1 MFTVLPGFLLIDEGR
16 TYEEKSCL
24 LIENG
29 QFFGMGYISS
39 HLADAELSLLKQ
51 QLTPYPENDYIR
63 NMILNAA
70 LRFPHK
76 VREISIN

>member
-1 MFTVLPGFLLIDEGR
+1 
-16 TYEEKSCL
+16 
-24 LIENG
+24 
-29 QFFGMGYISS
+29 MGYISS